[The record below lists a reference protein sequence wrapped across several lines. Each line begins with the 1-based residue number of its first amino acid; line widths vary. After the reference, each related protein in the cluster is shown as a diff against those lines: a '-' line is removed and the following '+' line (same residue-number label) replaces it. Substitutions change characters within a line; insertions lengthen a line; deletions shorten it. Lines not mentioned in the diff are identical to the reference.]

1 MALKGASGE
10 PAGRSWV
17 NEFSAQRTT
26 SHLASDCCAAG
37 LSSSACHSMPAV
49 FTPRASS
56 AARSPGMREI
66 TQICGSRD
74 SIGMG
79 RVVAREVFTTGGNSG
94 TTQRAENTGLL
105 THRNTTF

>member
-49 FTPRASS
+49 LTPRASS

-66 TQICGSRD
+66 THICGSRD
-74 SIGMG
+74 SILDG
-79 RVVAREVFTTGGNSG
+79 RARGAS
-94 TTQRAENTGLL
+94 
-105 THRNTTF
+105 